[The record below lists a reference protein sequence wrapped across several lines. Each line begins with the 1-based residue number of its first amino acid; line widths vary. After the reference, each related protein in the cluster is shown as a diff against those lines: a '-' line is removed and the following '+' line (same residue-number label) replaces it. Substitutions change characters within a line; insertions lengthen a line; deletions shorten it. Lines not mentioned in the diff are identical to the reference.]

1 MNRPKLPDIPLP
13 SWMNRGEPLTLA
25 HASKRYWETVYR
37 WLTWPLTQIDV
48 DTCAVSLL
56 NLLAYQR
63 SIIRFKGEPLRMFRL
78 RVKHAFI
85 NAQDAGERC
94 GFERIFQRLE
104 IGDVQTL
111 ERQLQHDWD
120 EIMLRINDSQLSE
133 NNALM
138 MSLVR
143 QYGRTCRR
151 YFFQVISNHT
161 LYITAATFDGNY
173 RYLHARI
180 PQVTNEGTHP

>member
-1 MNRPKLPDIPLP
+1 M
-13 SWMNRGEPLTLA
+13 
-25 HASKRYWETVYR
+25 
-37 WLTWPLTQIDV
+37 
-48 DTCAVSLL
+48 
-56 NLLAYQR
+56 
-63 SIIRFKGEPLRMFRL
+63 
-78 RVKHAFI
+78 
-85 NAQDAGERC
+85 
-94 GFERIFQRLE
+94 
-104 IGDVQTL
+104 QTL

-161 LYITAATFDGNY
+161 LYITAATFDGDY

-180 PQVTNEGTHP
+180 PRSPTRAHTHEHSDHPTLPAVVLSSDVT